1 MMNQP
6 ILVFDI
12 ETIPDIA
19 AGKQMHELDLPPD
32 QALQALSLLRR
43 TEALGSYAG
52 STEFPRLP
60 FHEIVCISGL
70 WVGSGEMKLFSFSQQ
85 DMSERDIIARFLGV
99 FDKHFPTLVSWNGAG
114 FDIPVLLYRAMKH
127 QLTAPRF
134 LDQGELDTSRRY
146 DNYQNRYQTRHTD
159 LMDAMALFNNRN
171 FQRLDD
177 IAQLFGLPGKQGVSG
192 ADVSSQ
198 VLGGQWQELKE
209 YCEGDVLNTWLV
221 YLRWQLLRGQ
231 LDLSDHET
239 WVQHTRDFLAEHEI
253 HATGFLAHWPQSDLA
268 VSPNAAE

>member
-1 MMNQP
+1 MNQP

-12 ETIPDIA
+12 ETVPDVK
-19 AGKQMHELDLPPD
+19 AGQRMHGLDLPTD
-32 QALQALSLLRR
+32 EALQALSHIRR
-43 TEALGSYAG
+43 TEALGRYDG
-52 STEFPRLP
+52 STDFPRPP

-85 DMSERDIIARFLGV
+85 DLSERDIIARFMGV

-114 FDIPVLLYRAMKH
+114 FDVPVLLYRAMVHK
-127 QLTAPRF
+127 LSAPRF
-134 LDQGELDTSRRY
+134 LDQGEHDTSRRY
-146 DNYQNRYQTRHTD
+146 DNYQNRYHARHTD

-177 IAQLFGLPGKQGVSG
+177 IAQLFGFPGKQGISG

-198 VLGGQWQELKE
+198 VQAGQWNELKE

-231 LDLSDHET
+231 IDFEDHEER
-239 WVQHTRDFLAEHEI
+239 VKHTRDFLAVHPV
-253 HATGFLAHWPQSDLA
+253 HQNGFLKHW
-268 VSPNAAE
+268 VEE